1 MRFIVYGAGAIGAV
15 VGARLAQ
22 AGCSVVLVARGSHRE
37 RIRAAGLRVESP
49 DGPSTLDIPVVGHP
63 GEVIPDAD
71 DVVLLTMK
79 SQDTCAA
86 LRDLAA
92 AFPRDVPVCC
102 LQNGVDNERQALRLF
117 PQVYG
122 VSVACPTAFL
132 EPGVVCAYSAPVP
145 GLLDIGR
152 YPAESS
158 PDPRAETIAAAFRAA
173 GFASEVRPDI
183 SRWKHG
189 KLLSN
194 LGNAIEAVCGPPAR
208 HGPIDGLA
216 RQEARDVLAAAGIDY
231 RLEDPASPRL
241 ALIKPRPIGSV
252 PRPGA
257 STWQSLTR
265 RTGSVETAY
274 LNGEIVLLGRLH
286 GVPTPV
292 NELLQLITDEIAR
305 DGLPPGQLTTE
316 EFLARLPSAVTAPV
330 AAS

>member
-15 VGARLAQ
+15 VGARLAR

-183 SRWKHG
+183 SGWKHG

-194 LGNAIEAVCGPPAR
+194 LSNAIEAVCGPPAQ

-231 RLEDPASPRL
+231 RLEDPASPRPL
-241 ALIKPRPIGSV
+241 RWSRRRSACCSWSRSTGRRGDTFSRSSPATARSTSTPSARGT
-252 PRPGA
+252 RPGA
-257 STWQSLTR
+257 SDSATR
-265 RTGSVETAY
+265 RRPSGSRAPFPAPCSRSSST
-274 LNGEIVLLGRLH
+274 R
-286 GVPTPV
+286 
-292 NELLQLITDEIAR
+292 R
-305 DGLPPGQLTTE
+305 SSSSSMPP
-316 EFLARLPSAVTAPV
+316 S
-330 AAS
+330 